1 MSDSK
6 TIIFNGKNKPFEE
19 KTFELN
25 QNISQDQVLVKIT
38 LSTVCGS
45 DVHTWRGHRPFPTPC
60 VLGHEMVGK
69 IVKLGN
75 NVKEDFEGNNL
86 NLGDRIT
93 WSMTVGCGNCFFCKN
108 NIPQKCINL
117 FKYGHEHNDSL
128 PFPSGGLS
136 QYVVL
141 KEKTAIFK
149 IPDDLTDEEVSPLM
163 CAGACVLNGLELA
176 NFSNCEFFVV
186 QGCGALG
193 MYACAFG
200 KALGAKNI
208 IAIDK
213 IQSRLDSAKQFGAD
227 YTLLS
232 DDNVSIID
240 EIEKITKG
248 KKADYIIEVTGDPS
262 IIELGIKSLRVGGKY
277 ILLGA
282 FYPGSNFTIDSSEII
297 RNAIQIIGLHNYSPE
312 YLGKSLKLV
321 SKTKS
326 KIPYNKLVGP
336 IFDLSKSDVENAFN
350 SLDEKKS
357 IRPGITIK

>member
-45 DVHTWRGHRPFPTPC
+45 DVHTLRGHRPFPTPC
-60 VLGHEMVGK
+60 VLVHEMVGK

-176 NFSNCEFFVV
+176 
-186 QGCGALG
+186 
-193 MYACAFG
+193 
-200 KALGAKNI
+200 
-208 IAIDK
+208 
-213 IQSRLDSAKQFGAD
+213 
-227 YTLLS
+227 LS
-232 DDNVSIID
+232 LIHI
-240 EIEKITKG
+240 
-248 KKADYIIEVTGDPS
+248 
-262 IIELGIKSLRVGGKY
+262 
-277 ILLGA
+277 
-282 FYPGSNFTIDSSEII
+282 
-297 RNAIQIIGLHNYSPE
+297 
-312 YLGKSLKLV
+312 
-321 SKTKS
+321 
-326 KIPYNKLVGP
+326 
-336 IFDLSKSDVENAFN
+336 
-350 SLDEKKS
+350 
-357 IRPGITIK
+357 

>member
-19 KTFELN
+19 KIFELN
-25 QNISQDQVLVKIT
+25 QNISQDQILVKIT

-75 NVKEDFEGNNL
+75 NIKEDFEGNNL

-163 CAGACVLNGLELA
+163 CAGATITSGLDEA
-176 NFSNCEFFVV
+176 NFSKCKYVVV

-193 MYACAFG
+193 LYACAFT
-200 KALGAKNI
+200 KKLGAEKI
-208 IAIDK
+208 IAIDMDSK
-213 IQSRLDSAKQFGAD
+213 RLSLAKEFGAD
-227 YTLLS
+227 Y
-232 DDNVSIID
+232 VID
-240 EIEKITKG
+240 VNNEKDIVNKISKITNG
-248 KKADYIIEVTGDPS
+248 FGADYVIEVTGTPS
-262 IIELGIKSLRVGGKY
+262 VIEQGIKFLRIGGTY

-282 FYPGSNFTIDSSEII
+282 IYPNSKFTLDSSDII
-297 RNAIQIIGLHNYSPE
+297 TKCLTVVGMHNYKPE
-312 YLGKSLKLV
+312 SLDLAIKLV
-321 SKTKS
+321 QKTKS
-326 KIPYNKLVGP
+326 QYPYEKLVGTRCSLSLHEVEDALKSFESRKTTRPSIKP
-336 IFDLSKSDVENAFN
+336 I
-350 SLDEKKS
+350 
-357 IRPGITIK
+357 